1 MAVITEKE
9 KDGELTKTIK
19 EFCQET
25 DSEESW
31 ILLADG
37 FEEAFVGIGN
47 QHTKE
52 PVAIYDREKCIEILV
67 RRFSKSGRKDED
79 DLYTEAV
86 EYLDFNVT
94 GSWVGDRTPIFMS
107 SIESYKTFSGLAF

>member
-1 MAVITEKE
+1 MTVIAENKQE
-9 KDGELTKTIK
+9 DKLTVEIK
-19 EFCQET
+19 EFCQNM
-25 DSEESW
+25 DSEESE

-37 FEEAFVGIGN
+37 FEEAFIGIGN
-47 QHTKE
+47 QYTKE

-67 RRFSKSGRKDED
+67 KQFSKGGRKDED